1 MIIEAL
7 TVGAGKKRRTVYDV
21 CTTPAENG
29 TDRPQRV
36 ARLDTLADAATVLRY
51 LSFAETEDAQQA
63 RELLIKADAQNEKGT
78 R

>member
-1 MIIEAL
+1 MIIEPR

-29 TDRPQRV
+29 TNRPQRV
-36 ARLDTLADAATVLRY
+36 CRLDTLDDAATVLRY

-63 RELLIKADAQNEKGT
+63 RELLTKAQEKWN